1 MRSKRFAISSAIR
14 PLAALSSSIV
24 AVESLLSA
32 STPNDPGRRHLIET
46 LTPTG
51 VPALAHLLALAASL
65 VLLGLA
71 PGLGR
76 GTRRAWTLSLSLL
89 LAIAGLNL
97 IKGLDF
103 EETALDLALVMLLCL
118 GRRAFA
124 LGSVARPRLVLA
136 LGAVTVWASVYVVL
150 LGDDLLR
157 DRAQTVSASVRRS
170 VGEHTTTGV
179 TLVELLLAI
188 AALVSVWLVRS
199 LQSPATSTDGH
210 SVAEHA
216 RARAI
221 VERAGRDSLSPFILR
236 EDKALHFH
244 GDAVLAYRV
253 VGETAVISGGPV
265 GPDDES
271 SAALLGDFVEHA
283 RHSGWNVVATGASE
297 AHLPAYEAL
306 GLRRLHIGNEAWVDP
321 RRLSLDGRQMRK
333 VRQSVHRIARRGWSI
348 ESHAGGD
355 LGPALGR
362 ELAAFDGVWR
372 AQRRRIIGFAMSMG
386 AWEVEWRPDDLLVVG
401 RNPAGEL
408 RALLRFAAHPGGLSL
423 DAMRRIGDCP
433 NGLTEA
439 LVVRAIEVAREQEVD
454 EVSLNFAGFAH
465 LMTAAAAE
473 LETRHRIARYG
484 LSLLG
489 DRFQMER
496 LVRFNEKFIPY
507 WRPRFLVYDSR
518 TRLPR
523 AGVRVL
529 QAEAYLRAPE
539 NAPLAHRWSPT
550 PDALSDKGSYAPATS
565 S

>member
-1 MRSKRFAISSAIR
+1 MRSKRLAISSAIR
-14 PLAALSSSIV
+14 PLAALSSSVV

-65 VLLGLA
+65 VLLGLV

-76 GTRRAWTLSLSLL
+76 GTRRAWTLSLTLL
-89 LAIAGLNL
+89 VAIAGLNL
-97 IKGLDF
+97 LKGLDF
-103 EETALDLALVMLLCL
+103 EETALDLALVALLCL

-124 LGSVARPRLVLA
+124 LGSVARPRLVVA
-136 LGAVTVWASVYVVL
+136 IGAVTVWASVYVVL

-157 DRAQTVSASVRRS
+157 DRAQTLSTSVGRS
-170 VGEHTTTGV
+170 VGEHTTVGV
-179 TLVELLLAI
+179 VLVELLLAI
-188 AALVSVWLVRS
+188 AVLVSVWLVRS

-210 SVAEHA
+210 SVSEHA
-216 RARAI
+216 RAREI
-221 VERAGRDSLSPFILR
+221 VDRAGSDSLSPFILR
-236 EDKALHFH
+236 EDKAFYFH
-244 GDAVLAYRV
+244 ADAVLAYRV

-265 GPDDES
+265 GPDES
-271 SAALLGDFVEHA
+271 SSAVLGDFVEHA
-283 RHSGWNVVATGASE
+283 RRNGWNVVATGASE
-297 AHLPAYEAL
+297 HHLPAYEGL
-306 GLRRLHIGNEAWVDP
+306 GLRCLRIGDEAWVDP
-321 RRLSLDGRQMRK
+321 RQLSLEGRQMRK
-333 VRQSVHRIARRGWSI
+333 VRQSVHRVARRGWSI

-355 LGPALGR
+355 LGPAVVR
-362 ELAAFDGVWR
+362 ELAAFDRAWR
-372 AQRRRIIGFAMSMG
+372 ARRRRIIGFAMSMG

-401 RNPAGEL
+401 RDPAGEL
-408 RALLRFAAHPGGLSL
+408 RAMLRFAAHPGGLSL

-439 LVVRAIEVAREQEVD
+439 LVVRAIEVARDQEVD

-473 LETRHRIARYG
+473 LETRDRIARYG

-550 PDALSDKGSYAPATS
+550 SDALSEAESYAAS
-565 S
+565 SSS

>member
-14 PLAALSSSIV
+14 PLAALASTVV
-24 AVESLLSA
+24 AIESLLSA

-46 LTPTG
+46 LTPSG

-65 VLLGLA
+65 VLLGLV

-76 GTRRAWTLSLSLL
+76 GTRRAWTLSLTLL
-89 LAIAGLNL
+89 VAIGGLNL

-103 EETALDLALVMLLCL
+103 EETALDLALVTLLCL

-136 LGAVTVWASVYVVL
+136 IGAVTVWASVYVVL
-150 LGDDLLR
+150 LVDDLLR
-157 DRAQTVSASVRRS
+157 DRARTVSVSVGQS
-170 VGEHTTTGV
+170 VGEHTTIGV
-179 TLVELLLAI
+179 VLVELLLAI
-188 AALVSVWLVRS
+188 SVLVSVWLVRS

-216 RARAI
+216 RAREI

-236 EDKALHFH
+236 EDKSLHFH

-265 GPDDES
+265 GPDE
-271 SAALLGDFVEHA
+271 SAAAVLVDFVEHA
-283 RHSGWNVVATGASE
+283 RRSGWNIVATGAAE

-306 GLRRLHIGNEAWVDP
+306 GLRRLHIGDEAWVDP

-333 VRQSVHRIARRGWSI
+333 VRQSVHRVARRGWSI
-348 ESHAGGD
+348 EAHAGRD
-355 LGPALGR
+355 LGPALRR
-362 ELAAFDGVWR
+362 ELAAFDGAWR
-372 AQRRRIIGFAMSMG
+372 AERPRIIGFAMSMG
-386 AWEVEWRPDDLLVVG
+386 AWEVEWRPEDLLVVG
-401 RNPAGEL
+401 RDPAGEL
-408 RALLRFAAHPGGLSL
+408 RAMLRFAAHPGGLSL

-439 LVVRAIEVAREQEVD
+439 LVVRAIEVARARDVH

-473 LETRHRIARYG
+473 LETHHRIARYG
-484 LSLLG
+484 LSLVG

-550 PDALSDKGSYAPATS
+550 PDALSDKGSYAAS
-565 S
+565 SSS